1 MKIIFTFVQK
11 ANCIFIPMKKT
22 AIVTGA
28 TAGIGRATAQLLAVN
43 DFNLII
49 TGRRRESLEALERE
63 IRATTPADV
72 LSLNFD
78 IRDEEAVKTSC
89 AKLAGKWE
97 NVDVLVNNAGLA
109 VGLNHIHEGVVDDWE
124 RMIDTNIKGLLYMT
138 RQITPGMVAR
148 GSGHV
153 INIGSIAGKEAYEK
167 GNVYNA
173 TKFAVDGL
181 TMGMRID
188 LTGQGIK
195 VTAINP
201 GAVETEFS
209 LVRFKG
215 DQEKANSVYQG
226 FEPLL
231 ANDIAE
237 AILFAVTRPP
247 HVNIDD
253 MLIMASSQARSRK
266 IVK

>member
-1 MKIIFTFVQK
+1 MR
-11 ANCIFIPMKKT
+11 KT
-22 AIVTGA
+22 ALVTGA
-28 TAGIGRATAQLLAVN
+28 SAGIGRATAILLAANGYDLV
-43 DFNLII
+43 I
-49 TGRRRESLEALERE
+49 TGRRRKNIGALEKE
-63 IRATTPADV
+63 IRSETDADV
-72 LSLNFD
+72 LSLIFD
-78 IRDEEAVKTSC
+78 IRDQEAVKKACSELT
-89 AKLAGKWE
+89 GRWQ

-109 VGLNHIHEGVVDDWE
+109 VGLNLIHEGVTDDWE
-124 RMIDTNIKGLLYMT
+124 RMIDTNIKGLLYIT
-138 RQITPGMVAR
+138 REITPGMVTR

-153 INIGSIAGKEAYEK
+153 INIGSIAGKEAYEN

-188 LTGQGIK
+188 LTGHGVK

-209 LVRFKG
+209 VVRFKG
-215 DQEKANSVYQG
+215 NQEQADSVYRG
-226 FEPLL
+226 FEPLI
-231 ANDIAE
+231 AADIAE
-237 AILFAVTRPP
+237 AILFAVTRPT

-266 IVK
+266 IIKND